1 MPYLINPS
9 SGYIVSANNHMS
21 SDNVKHGITESFT
34 FTGRKTRISEMIE
47 EAFIRTNNKV
57 VVRDMQLMHTDVLD
71 VQARESLPDMLYCA
85 AKATLALSEKQK
97 LKI

>member
-1 MPYLINPS
+1 
-9 SGYIVSANNHMS
+9 
-21 SDNVKHGITESFT
+21 
-34 FTGRKTRISEMIE
+34 MIE